1 MMSYTVMGD
10 AVNLAS
16 RLENANKFY
25 GSHSLA
31 SEAAIMAA
39 GDAVESREV
48 DRLTVVGQTHSEA
61 VFEIIGRAGEL
72 TEQQRVLLA
81 RYAEGLA
88 AYRAR
93 RWDEARRAFQAA
105 LEAVPGDG
113 PSMAMA
119 QRVENFQA
127 NPPPADWDG
136 AWRLDQK

>member
-1 MMSYTVMGD
+1 MGD

-25 GSHSLA
+25 GSHSLV

-39 GDAVESREV
+39 GDSVESREV
-48 DRLTVVGQTHSEA
+48 DRLTVVGQTRPEA